1 MTTSKLSPSLVKCI
15 DGILNQYKDLLGADF
30 IRRTRKGMEPFL
42 QQETAGGLRVTDESN
57 LKVAVVGAFSCGK
70 STFINSILGDTVAPV
85 EITPKTHG
93 VTSFIYGDKETYD
106 ADGVNINREKY
117 QEQVQDGNNQVKHFI
132 VHYPCERL
140 KSLEFMDS
148 PGFGSVSG
156 KAEEVAKKDT
166 ALSEEAVNRADVV
179 FFLTNITEGVIQGDA
194 LERLEGIC
202 NQKEGMV
209 NPHRRIYVILTWADK
224 KAPTERLNVQQS
236 IQKLCSE
243 HKLPIESVLLY
254 SSLSLEKF
262 KSSQQR
268 EFFSAA
274 RENLFR
280 ILLDLQ
286 SFRMEL
292 MAYRQALQSKSE
304 QLKIQHFLN
313 NFLTGCRQI
322 MATQKEIQT
331 HEIQRNNLR
340 NWTGFREEAADC
352 IYKVLMEKFDDK
364 RYLMGH
370 AEEMKVFSDSRVEL
384 YCHEDVVSLTEE
396 ELSSIT
402 DSIVDIGKKYNY
414 KITTTGN
421 SPFTI
426 FFSKKT
432 EKKELPLSG
441 NEEPYNHLM
450 DYMFTPDGVEV
461 FPTGSLRDLY
471 LKLCVEMI
479 LSVGGP
485 WMYEGAKP
493 DEFLYE
499 KLDELKV
506 LLDTEAK
513 DGFAGIIDSEMKSAL
528 TNGFLQKS
536 LEQMEKQFTSLSKAL
551 DKIKIESVD
560 DTLEDMS
567 LEELAASIGAEIT
580 CPTADDSSAKDQ
592 EVVDDGSLHD
602 VIVNKVGP
610 RSLWVA
616 KTINFLNRKNLED
629 ILEGLETPPLTCL
642 QKVSLPEAVR
652 AQSALEK
659 VGAEITLKQV
669 KAASRPALS
678 DTKKPTM
685 QKNSNGD
692 KKIFKASEATY
703 NRLANAHSV
712 LASVL
717 ANNAQ
722 QKAGISPKI
731 SISEQKTPNSNSADM
746 YVITMISPGTKVM
759 SVGRCLVRLTG
770 KDLEDLLESM
780 EEMPMVIAEKATSE
794 QTEQFKS
801 ELEPL
806 GVALEIKK
814 LEQKPLVTVSC
825 KLLLTSTGPKIMKVA
840 RLLGPKTGLEVE
852 NILEKFEE
860 LPFVI
865 ASEMKV
871 EDAEELKNQLEE
883 LGASVNLEKDETPL
897 NPITYSLILTD
908 TGSKIMKVGRLVAT
922 ISGKELETVLEGLED
937 LPYIVKEGLLAEE
950 AAQFIAQLEEL
961 GANTE
966 IKENKNLDSNNNGN
980 RAKGIIYNAED
991 EAVPP
996 KKAQIKSEKTPQKRG
1011 DKVKSEKSLQKQ
1023 GNKVKSEKIPQKQG
1037 NNPSPKLPRPTSS
1050 SPIAVEKQF
1059 SMNEPSH
1066 STKASSPKAVK
1077 KDPIE
1082 KDASQTIDTD
1092 LIWEKIE
1099 SVLSSIQ
1106 DDNVFVRSNLNYKK
1120 LGNAIQKYASGAQ
1133 NETVLLQVDDTV
1145 FGAADEGLIVTNK
1158 AVYWRHT
1165 FIDPIRTLLNRRIK
1179 NIELQEGN
1187 IFYCDRQKIGEIIL
1201 PDKKTTNPK
1210 ILELLRL
1217 VAKLNP

>member
-1 MTTSKLSPSLVKCI
+1 
-15 DGILNQYKDLLGADF
+15 
-30 IRRTRKGMEPFL
+30 
-42 QQETAGGLRVTDESN
+42 
-57 LKVAVVGAFSCGK
+57 
-70 STFINSILGDTVAPV
+70 
-85 EITPKTHG
+85 
-93 VTSFIYGDKETYD
+93 
-106 ADGVNINREKY
+106 
-117 QEQVQDGNNQVKHFI
+117 
-132 VHYPCERL
+132 
-140 KSLEFMDS
+140 
-148 PGFGSVSG
+148 
-156 KAEEVAKKDT
+156 
-166 ALSEEAVNRADVV
+166 
-179 FFLTNITEGVIQGDA
+179 
-194 LERLEGIC
+194 
-202 NQKEGMV
+202 
-209 NPHRRIYVILTWADK
+209 
-224 KAPTERLNVQQS
+224 
-236 IQKLCSE
+236 
-243 HKLPIESVLLY
+243 
-254 SSLSLEKF
+254 
-262 KSSQQR
+262 
-268 EFFSAA
+268 
-274 RENLFR
+274 
-280 ILLDLQ
+280 
-286 SFRMEL
+286 
-292 MAYRQALQSKSE
+292 
-304 QLKIQHFLN
+304 
-313 NFLTGCRQI
+313 
-322 MATQKEIQT
+322 
-331 HEIQRNNLR
+331 
-340 NWTGFREEAADC
+340 
-352 IYKVLMEKFDDK
+352 
-364 RYLMGH
+364 MGH
-370 AEEMKVFSDSRVEL
+370 AEEMKVFSPSRVEL
-384 YCHEDVVSLTEE
+384 YCHEDVVSLTED
-396 ELSSIT
+396 ELSTIT
-402 DSIVDIGKKYNY
+402 DNIVDIGKKYNY

-421 SPFTI
+421 SPFAN
-426 FFSKKT
+426 FFSKKS
-432 EKKELPLSG
+432 EEKELPLSG
-441 NEEPYNHLM
+441 NEEPYNHLRN
-450 DYMFTPDGVEV
+450 FLWAPDEVEV
-461 FPTGSLRDLY
+461 FPAGSLRDLY
-471 LKLCVEMI
+471 LRLCVEMI

-499 KLDELKV
+499 KLDELKL

-528 TNGFLQKS
+528 TNGVLQKS
-536 LEQMEKQFTSLSKAL
+536 LEQMEKQFTSLNKAL

-580 CPTADDSSAKDQ
+580 CPTADVSSAEDQ
-592 EVVDDGSLHD
+592 EVVDDDSLHD

-616 KTINFLNRKNLED
+616 KTINVLNRKNLED

-652 AQSALEK
+652 AKSALEK

-669 KAASRPALS
+669 KAANRSALS
-678 DTKKPTM
+678 DTKKPTT

-692 KKIFKASEATY
+692 KKTSEASEATY
-703 NRLANAHSV
+703 NKLANAHSV

-746 YVITMISPGTKVM
+746 YAITMTSPGAKVM

-794 QTEQFKS
+794 QMEQFKS

-806 GVALEIKK
+806 GVTLDIKELEHN
-814 LEQKPLVTVSC
+814 PLVTVSC
-825 KLLLTSTGPKIMKVA
+825 KLLLTGTGPKIMKVA
-840 RLLGPKTGLEVE
+840 RILVPKTGLELESV
-852 NILEKFEE
+852 LEKFEE

-865 ASEMKV
+865 ASEMKM

-883 LGASVNLEKDETPL
+883 LGASVNLEKEEIHL
-897 NPITYSLILTD
+897 NPITYSVVLTD
-908 TGSKIMKVGRLVAT
+908 TGSKIMKLGRLVVT
-922 ISGKELETVLEGLED
+922 LTGKELETVLEAFENI
-937 LPYIVKEGLLAEE
+937 PYIVKEGATPEE
-950 AAQFIAQLEEL
+950 AEQFKARLEEL
-961 GANTE
+961 GAKVE
-966 IKENKNLDSNNNGN
+966 INENKNLDSKNVTKTEAKDIIQNTGN
-980 RAKGIIYNAED
+980 ETVVLSQNA
-991 EAVPP
+991 P
-996 KKAQIKSEKTPQKRG
+996 IKSEKTPQKRG

-1066 STKASSPKAVK
+1066 STKTSSPKAVK
-1077 KDPIE
+1077 KEPIE

-1099 SVLSSIQ
+1099 SVLSSIH

-1133 NETVLLQVDDTV
+1133 NEAVLLQVDDTV